1 MPIRLAELD
10 DIPCLVEAA
19 RQMHALTRFNA
30 FQFDETRIARTF
42 REVIENG
49 KARYLFLVAIGA
61 EGKVVGGLIGV
72 LERHIFSDRLIAS
85 VMHIAVLPEAR
96 MGGYGPRLLRGFE
109 RWAKNRVAAEVC
121 FGVNSGIDLHAIS
134 TFAARMGY
142 RAVGTNYAQALGT
155 P

>member
-49 KARYLFLVAIGA
+49 KARYLF
-61 EGKVVGGLIGV
+61 
-72 LERHIFSDRLIAS
+72 SS
-85 VMHIAVLPEAR
+85 P
-96 MGGYGPRLLRGFE
+96 
-109 RWAKNRVAAEVC
+109 
-121 FGVNSGIDLHAIS
+121 
-134 TFAARMGY
+134 
-142 RAVGTNYAQALGT
+142 
-155 P
+155 